1 MIDLGIAI
9 PVSRQCELLGL
20 PRSTFYYQA
29 QPESPENLRLMRAI
43 DEEYLEHP
51 FYGSRR
57 IAAVLGINRKRAGRL
72 MRLMGLEAIYPK
84 PSLSQP
90 GRPSERFPYLLK
102 GLVITRPNQVW
113 GTDITYIPVRGGF
126 LYLVA
131 VLDWYSRYVLSWELS
146 NTLDTGFCLQA
157 LQRALE
163 VGTPEIF
170 NNDQGCQFT
179 STEFVAVLKG
189 AGVRISWDGK
199 GRALDNVFVERLW
212 RAVKYE
218 EVYLHDYQS
227 GLEAWSRL
235 DAYFRF
241 YSHERPHQALDY
253 RTPVS
258 VYFSHAGNRDTAQS
272 SNKELISVSNH
283 GRIS

>member
-1 MIDLGIAI
+1 MIDLDIAI
-9 PVSRQCELLGL
+9 SVSRQCELLGL

-29 QPESPENLRLMRAI
+29 HPESPENLRLMRSI
-43 DEEYLEHP
+43 DQEYLEHP

-57 IAAVLGINRKRAGRL
+57 MAAVLDINRKRAVRL

-102 GLVITRPNQVW
+102 GLAITRPNQVW

-146 NTLDTGFCLQA
+146 NTLDTSFCILA
-157 LQRALE
+157 LRKALE
-163 VGTPEIF
+163 VGAPEIF
-170 NNDQGCQFT
+170 NNDQGSQFT
-179 STEFVAVLKG
+179 SHEFVAVLKEAG
-189 AGVRISWDGK
+189 ARISWDGK

-241 YSHERPHQALDY
+241 YAHERPHQALDY
-253 RTPVS
+253 KTPAS
-258 VYFSHAGNRDTAQS
+258 VYFSHKGSRDPAQGS
-272 SNKELISVSNH
+272 CKKPISVPNH

>member
-1 MIDLGIAI
+1 MIDFDIAI

-29 QPESPENLRLMRAI
+29 NPESPENLRLMRAI
-43 DEEYLEHP
+43 DQEYLQHP

-57 IAAVLGINRKRAGRL
+57 MAAVLGINRKRAGRL
-72 MRLMGLEAIYPK
+72 MRIMGLEAIYPK

-102 GLVITRPNQVW
+102 GLAITRPNQVW
-113 GTDITYIPVRGGF
+113 GTDITYIPIRGGF

-131 VLDWYSRYVLSWELS
+131 ILDWYSRYVLAWELS
-146 NTLDTGFCLQA
+146 NSLDSSFCIQT

-163 VGTPEIF
+163 TATPEIF
-170 NNDQGCQFT
+170 NSDQGCQFT
-179 STEFVAVLKG
+179 SHELVTVLKE

-227 GLEAWSRL
+227 GLEAWSKL
-235 DAYFRF
+235 DAYFQF
-241 YSHERPHQALDY
+241 YAHERSHQALDY
-253 RTPVS
+253 KTPAS
-258 VYFSHAGNRDTAQS
+258 VYSSQTGSRDPAQGSHN
-272 SNKELISVSNH
+272 EPISVTNQS
-283 GRIS
+283 RIS

>member
-1 MIDLGIAI
+1 MVDLGIAI
-9 PVSRQCELLGL
+9 PVSRQCDLLGL

-29 QPESPENLRLMRAI
+29 QPESPENLRLMHLI
-43 DEEYLEHP
+43 DQEYLEHP

-57 IAAVLGINRKRAGRL
+57 MAAVLGINRKRAGRL
-72 MRLMGLEAIYPK
+72 MRLMGLEAIYSK

-102 GLVITRPNQVW
+102 GVAITRPNQVW

-131 VLDWYSRYVLSWELS
+131 VLDWCSRYVLAWELS
-146 NTLDTGFCLQA
+146 NTLDARFCIQA

-163 VGTPEIF
+163 LGTPEIF

-179 STEFVAVLKG
+179 SHEFVAVLKQ

-253 RTPVS
+253 KTPAS
-258 VYFSHAGNRDTAQS
+258 VYFSHAGSRDPARGP
-272 SNKELISVSNH
+272 NKGLISASTH
-283 GRIS
+283 ARIS

>member
-29 QPESPENLRLMRAI
+29 QPESPENLRLMRSI
-43 DEEYLEHP
+43 DQEYLAHP

-57 IAAVLGINRKRAGRL
+57 MAAVLGINRKRAGRL

-90 GRPSERFPYLLK
+90 GRPPERFPYLLK
-102 GLVITRPNQVW
+102 GLAISRPNQVW

-131 VLDWYSRYVLSWELS
+131 VLDWYSRYVLAWELS
-146 NTLDTGFCLQA
+146 NTLDSSFCIQA
-157 LQRALE
+157 LRQALE
-163 VGTPEIF
+163 VATPEIF
-170 NNDQGCQFT
+170 NNDQGSQFT
-179 STEFVAVLKG
+179 SNEFVAVLKE
-189 AGVRISWDGK
+189 AGIRISWDGK

-235 DAYFRF
+235 DAYFR
-241 YSHERPHQALDY
+241 YYTHERPHQSLDY
-253 RTPVS
+253 KTPAS
-258 VYFSHAGNRDTAQS
+258 VYY
-272 SNKELISVSNH
+272 SNKGGRAPAQGSRKEPISVPNH
-283 GRIS
+283 GRFS

>member
-57 IAAVLGINRKRAGRL
+57 IAVVLGINRKRAGRL

-90 GRPSERFPYLLK
+90 GRPSERFPYLLR
-102 GLVITRPNQVW
+102 GLAITRPNQVW

-146 NTLDTGFCLQA
+146 NTLDTSFCLQA

-179 STEFVAVLKG
+179 SAEFVAVLKG

-235 DAYFRF
+235 DAYFQF

-253 RTPVS
+253 KTPAS
-258 VYFSHAGNRDTAQS
+258 VYFSQAGSRDAAQI
-272 SNKELISVSNH
+272 SNKELISVPH
-283 GRIS
+283 HDRIS

>member
-1 MIDLGIAI
+1 M
-9 PVSRQCELLGL
+9 
-20 PRSTFYYQA
+20 
-29 QPESPENLRLMRAI
+29 
-43 DEEYLEHP
+43 
-51 FYGSRR
+51 
-57 IAAVLGINRKRAGRL
+57 
-72 MRLMGLEAIYPK
+72 
-84 PSLSQP
+84 
-90 GRPSERFPYLLK
+90 
-102 GLVITRPNQVW
+102 
-113 GTDITYIPVRGGF
+113 RGGF

-163 VGTPEIF
+163 VATPEIF

-179 STEFVAVLKG
+179 SHEFVSVLKG

-253 RTPVS
+253 KTPAS
-258 VYFSHAGNRDTAQS
+258 VYFCHAGSRDAAQS
-272 SNKELISVSNH
+272 SNKELISVPNH